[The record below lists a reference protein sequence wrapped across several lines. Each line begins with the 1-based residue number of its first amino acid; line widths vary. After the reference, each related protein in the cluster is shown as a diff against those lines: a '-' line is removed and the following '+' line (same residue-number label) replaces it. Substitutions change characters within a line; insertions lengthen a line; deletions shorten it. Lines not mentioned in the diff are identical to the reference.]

1 MDTIP
6 LIGGFVKVAVYATM
20 RVMFTILGTTET
32 QQTVATLV
40 KDGTT
45 LLLTLGLVSM
55 VIGSFSMIFRT
66 I

>member
-1 MDTIP
+1 MATIP